1 MQIIVPC
8 IICFATAFCHG
19 SADVFT
25 FFGCKGNT
33 FLTIMKRFVGKMKK
47 KQKIVSV
54 LLIMLTKW

>member
-8 IICFATAFCHG
+8 IICFATAFGHG

-47 KQKIVSV
+47 KIENS
-54 LLIMLTKW
+54 

>member
-8 IICFATAFCHG
+8 IICFATVFCHG

-47 KQKIVSV
+47 K
-54 LLIMLTKW
+54 

>member
-8 IICFATAFCHG
+8 IISFATAFCHG

-33 FLTIMKRFVGKMKK
+33 FFDNNEEICRKNEE
-47 KQKIVSV
+47 KIENS
-54 LLIMLTKW
+54 